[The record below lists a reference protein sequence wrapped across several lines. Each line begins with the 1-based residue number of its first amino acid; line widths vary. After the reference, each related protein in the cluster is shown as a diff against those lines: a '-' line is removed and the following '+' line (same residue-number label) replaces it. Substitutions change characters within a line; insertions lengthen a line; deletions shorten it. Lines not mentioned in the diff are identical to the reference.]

1 MLLAS
6 NFESCC
12 MRLRCI
18 CGAPLVVMTQ
28 ELLSLEKNT
37 LEEWKKKAT
46 EEGWPLRWFP
56 QLDGHAWVHGRF
68 FKFVFNLKVLSLM
81 MHRHR

>member
-1 MLLAS
+1 
-6 NFESCC
+6 

-28 ELLSLEKNT
+28 EQLSLEKKHN
-37 LEEWKKKAT
+37 
-46 EEGWPLRWFP
+46 LRSGKRRP
-56 QLDGHAWVHGRF
+56 RKRDGHFVGFLSWTKCMGAWPF
-68 FKFVFNLKVLSLM
+68 SNLWNLRVLSLM